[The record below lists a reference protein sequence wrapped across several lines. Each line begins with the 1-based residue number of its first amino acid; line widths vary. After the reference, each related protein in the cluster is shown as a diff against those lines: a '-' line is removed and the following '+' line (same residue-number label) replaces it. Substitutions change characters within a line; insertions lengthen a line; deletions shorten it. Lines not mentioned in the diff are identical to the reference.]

1 MKLFLFWLLCP
12 FCGKNT
18 FSFQRNFT
26 FIGNFWFFFVLSIV
40 NKNNKRLHLYYNV
53 SENTSF
59 TSSKHFKLYKAAS
72 FLAKNSWSEIYCCCQ
87 KIICRVYTTVTK
99 ENPSFLWIECAQN
112 CHTALQ
118 IGSVC
123 VHSKGANIRGE
134 VLTPGFTVSLEIMPM
149 TSANENNKQLHQYAS
164 VFLMN
169 RLAQSFSKF
178 VMFDKIMTSYW
189 IITREKYWH
198 ENMYQKLET
207 ILGETTVLAVW
218 NTRGCQN

>member
-1 MKLFLFWLLCP
+1 MEAF
-12 FCGKNT
+12 G
-18 FSFQRNFT
+18 
-26 FIGNFWFFFVLSIV
+26 FFFVLSIV

-59 TSSKHFKLYKAAS
+59 TSSKHFKLNKSAS

-169 RLAQSFSKF
+169 RLAQSLSKF
-178 VMFDKIMTSYW
+178 VMFDKMMTSYW
-189 IITREKYWH
+189 IITREKHWH
-198 ENMYQKLET
+198 ENIYQKLET
-207 ILGETTVLAVW
+207 ISGETTVLAVW